1 MYTTEQFEGIIAE
14 TITINGTNGDAI
26 HTYFARPMGAGPFPA
41 VVLAHHLP
49 GWDEL
54 YREFTRKLAHHGY
67 LAISPDLY
75 CREAHGTPEDVAAA
89 VRADGG
95 VSDDQ
100 VMGDLEAAA
109 KYVLSLPNSNG
120 KVGTF
125 GTCSGGR
132 HVFLAGCR
140 LDCFDA
146 IVECWG
152 GNVIMSDEQLTD
164 KQPVSPNSYTQDLN
178 APLLGIFGDLDQK
191 LRAKRLETPRVRVPK
206 GSIGLTEQFC
216 NIYTY
221 ESPGGWNIIG
231 NTPIKIFD
239 KSNISNPT
247 LINPGDTVK
256 FYKITKEEYINWN
269 E

>member
-164 KQPVSPNSYTQDLN
+164 KQPVSPNSYTQDLT
-178 APLLGIFGDLDQK
+178 APLLGLFGDLDQSP
-191 LRAKRLETPRVRVPK
+191 TPEQVNQHEEELKAAGKDIEFHRYPEAGHGFFYFDRPIYHQSSAVDGWDK
-206 GSIGLTEQFC
+206 MLTFL
-216 NIYTY
+216 
-221 ESPGGWNIIG
+221 SR
-231 NTPIKIFD
+231 
-239 KSNISNPT
+239 T
-247 LINPGDTVK
+247 LS
-256 FYKITKEEYINWN
+256 
-269 E
+269 